1 MASKLGL
8 IIKREYLAK
17 VRNRSFIVMT
27 ILSPILIVGMIVLI
41 AFLTKIN
48 DDETRVITILNEST
62 FYRDAFKPSKN
73 ISFLQF
79 NDLTVEQAK
88 DSTNALEYYGLLH
101 IPEGATV
108 EEVARSA
115 FLFTKDNPNTSVTK
129 ELENVFQNRLRQ
141 ERLQK
146 LGVTPEQF
154 SSVEKPFEIN
164 LSTFDGERS
173 IRGVNEI
180 KAIIGGSFGYAI
192 MMFIIIYGGFVMRS
206 VIEEKT
212 SRIIEV
218 IISSVKPFQ
227 LMLGKI
233 IGNSLAG
240 VTQFSIWIVSA
251 SALLFVAVLIFG
263 IDLSALSENN
273 AMPPNAMGG
282 MSEVGGMDGKMLLY
296 AKEIYGIPWGLLIVS
311 FFIYFVLGYLIYSSI
326 YAAIG
331 AAVDNE
337 TDTQQFIFP
346 IILPLML
353 AIYVG
358 FFSVFSNPHGPIA
371 VGFSLFPLTS
381 PIVMLMR
388 LPGGIGE
395 GGVPL
400 WQFIV
405 SISLLIVTFLGI
417 VSLAAKIYRTG
428 ILMYGKKPTYK
439 ELFKWLRYK

>member
-1 MASKLGL
+1 MSKLSL
-8 IIKREYLAK
+8 IIQREYLAK
-17 VRNRSFIVMT
+17 VRNKSFVIMT
-27 ILSPILIVGMIVLI
+27 FLSPILMVGMIVLI
-41 AFLTKIN
+41 AYLTQIN
-48 DDETRVITILNEST
+48 DSEKRIVALLNDSDY
-62 FYRDAFKPSKN
+62 FHSDFLNNSR
-73 ISFLQF
+73 ISFVHY
-79 NDLTVEQAK
+79 NDIELTEAK
-88 DSTNALEYYGLLH
+88 DSVESMGFTGLLY
-101 IPEGATV
+101 IPDDQNFQL
-108 EEVARSA
+108 VAENAVFYSEDA
-115 FLFTKDNPNTSVTK
+115 PNSMV
-129 ELENVFQNRLRQ
+129 LENIENIFQTELRKYRLKDIGLSD
-141 ERLQK
+141 E
-146 LGVTPEQF
+146 EF
-154 SSVEKPFEIN
+154 ASVNNQFEIRTSTYSGELN
-164 LSTFDGERS
+164 LKG
-173 IRGVNEI
+173 INEL
-180 KAIIGGSFGYAI
+180 KAFFGGAFGYLI

-233 IGNSLAG
+233 IGTSLAG
-240 VTQFSIWIVSA
+240 ITQFAIWIVSA
-251 SALLFVAVLIFG
+251 T
-263 IDLSALSENN
+263 
-273 AMPPNAMGG
+273 
-282 MSEVGGMDGKMLLY
+282 MLLVVVLMIFNIDAPFLGGSASIASESISPMAPPSPDVDQLQLY
-296 AKEIYGIPWGLLIVS
+296 AEEIFQLPWLLLIV
-311 FFIYFVLGYLIYSSI
+311 FFVIYFILGYLIYSSI

-395 GGVPL
+395 GGVPVWEL
-400 WQFIV
+400 LL
-405 SISLLIVTFLGI
+405 SLALLIITFIGI
-417 VSLAAKIYRTG
+417 VWLAAKIYRVG

-439 ELFKWLRYK
+439 ELYKWLKY